1 MSDAPFLK
9 SPRKSGHPLTYF
21 EAWMVKH
28 VFEYLEKVKPHL
40 GTKVIKDNYQLTSDL
55 TGISR
60 TIVANIIKSVR
71 ETGQVPRFHSP
82 GNRNQATAIPNL
94 AEGRIREFIFEQHHL
109 GVNCHAKHIQ
119 SLLKEE

>member
-1 MSDAPFLK
+1 
-9 SPRKSGHPLTYF
+9 
-21 EAWMVKH
+21 MVKH

-40 GTKVIKDNYQLTSDL
+40 GTKVIKDNYQHSCDL

-71 ETGQVPRFHSP
+71 ETGQVPRFPKP

-94 AEGRIREFIFEQHHL
+94 AEGRIREFIF
-109 GVNCHAKHIQ
+109 
-119 SLLKEE
+119 